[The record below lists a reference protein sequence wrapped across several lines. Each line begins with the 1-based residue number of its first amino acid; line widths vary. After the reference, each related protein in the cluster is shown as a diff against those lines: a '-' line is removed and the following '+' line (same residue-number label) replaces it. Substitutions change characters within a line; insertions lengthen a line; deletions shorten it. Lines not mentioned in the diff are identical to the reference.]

1 MCQRRETQGCVSVS
15 KPGAVE
21 TEEMR
26 LRAWKNRAK
35 GHPTRWR
42 MLRDA
47 VAVLSLEWMSTSQF
61 QVAMRRIWALKNS
74 TSRDMLEELE
84 GGRSIA
90 QEKDEKAG
98 VYKWGATREGV
109 AFWLVKTDRIPAG
122 IVQVASLSANVSD
135 LEVS

>member
-1 MCQRRETQGCVSVS
+1 
-15 KPGAVE
+15 
-21 TEEMR
+21 
-26 LRAWKNRAK
+26 
-35 GHPTRWR
+35 

-84 GGRSIA
+84 GGRSIV
-90 QEKDEKAG
+90 QEKDDRQG
-98 VYKWGATREGV
+98 GFKWGATREGV